1 MTLRR
6 LCVFCGS
13 KTGRDP
19 AFVDAAREFGVV
31 LAEEGIDLVY
41 GGTSIGLM
49 SVIADAALESGGEVI
64 GVIPQALIDR
74 EIAHTALTDLQIV
87 DSMHE
92 RKARMGELS
101 DGFVALPGGLGTLE
115 EAAEVLTWAQLR
127 IHTKPCGF
135 LNVARFYD
143 PLLKMFDRAVEEG
156 FLSIEHRSMVVV
168 EEDARVLL
176 EGFRTYTAPAD
187 KWGRT
192 DVSVREIPT

>member
-13 KTGRDP
+13 STGRDP
-19 AFVDAAREFGVV
+19 AFVDAARGLGVL
-31 LAEEGIDLVY
+31 LAEQGIGLVY

-74 EIAHTALTDLQIV
+74 EIAHNGLKDLQIV
-87 DSMHE
+87 TSMHE

-127 IHTKPCGF
+127 IHIKPCGF
-135 LNVARFYD
+135 LNVAGFFD
-143 PLLKMFDRAVEEG
+143 PLLVMFDHAVEEG
-156 FLSIEHRSMVVV
+156 FLSAEHRAMIVV
-168 EEDARVLL
+168 EDNAKALVER
-176 EGFRTYTAPAD
+176 FRSYTAPAD

-192 DVSVREIPT
+192 DKSAREIPT

>member
-1 MTLRR
+1 VL
-6 LCVFCGS
+6 
-13 KTGRDP
+13 
-19 AFVDAAREFGVV
+19 
-31 LAEEGIDLVY
+31 LAEQGIGLVY

-64 GVIPQALIDR
+64 GVIPQALTDR
-74 EIAHTALTDLQIV
+74 EIAHRGLENLEIV
-87 DSMHE
+87 GSMHE

-135 LNVARFYD
+135 LNVAGFFD
-143 PLLKMFDRAVEEG
+143 PLLEMFDRAVEAG
-156 FLSIEHRSMVVV
+156 FLSPDHRAMVVV
-168 EEDARVLL
+168 EENAADLL
-176 EGFRTYTAPAD
+176 QRFRTYVAPAD

-192 DVSVREIPT
+192 DVSTVEIPT

>member
-176 EGFRTYTAPAD
+176 ERFRTYAAPAD

>member
-1 MTLRR
+1 M
-6 LCVFCGS
+6 
-13 KTGRDP
+13 
-19 AFVDAAREFGVV
+19 
-31 LAEEGIDLVY
+31 LAGQGITLVY

-64 GVIPQALIDR
+64 GVIPKALIDR
-74 EIAHTALTDLQIV
+74 EIAHTGLSDLQIV
-87 DSMHE
+87 DSMHR

-135 LNVARFYD
+135 LNVAGFFN
-143 PLLKMFDRAVEEG
+143 PLLEMFDRAVEEG
-156 FLSIEHRSMVVV
+156 FLATDHRSMVVV
-168 EEDARVLL
+168 ESRPEVLL
-176 EGFRTYTAPAD
+176 DRFRTYVPPAD

-192 DVSVREIPT
+192 DVLPEIPT

>member
-1 MTLRR
+1 MTIRR

-13 KTGRDP
+13 STGRDP
-19 AFVDAAREFGVV
+19 AFTDAARGLGEL
-31 LAEEGIDLVY
+31 LAEQGIGLVY

-64 GVIPQALIDR
+64 GVIPQALTDR
-74 EIAHTALTDLQIV
+74 EIAHRGLENLEIV
-87 DSMHE
+87 ESMHE

-135 LNVARFYD
+135 LNVAGFFD
-143 PLLKMFDRAVEEG
+143 PLLEMFDRAVEDG
-156 FLSIEHRSMVVV
+156 FLSPDHRAMVVV
-168 EEDARVLL
+168 EENAADLL
-176 EGFRTYTAPAD
+176 KRFRTYVAPAD

-192 DVSVREIPT
+192 DVSTVEIPT